1 MRDQNTM
8 LTKDD
13 FTQYKHQSFF
23 LKLKELA
30 SGNTKNPFE
39 YKMVF
44 FGGTGAV
51 GGQAVIEIIESF
63 LYLRKASHVEPAS
76 KPQLVITGINQSQIE
91 QFCSKLFQ
99 VFGKSLFERMNEEGE
114 DYVLVYDE
122 LVELHFKTLMAAPE
136 FKVDLHQALSGIDGK
151 QEKIDF
157 LISEASK
164 TTSPFEAFIIDIKKQ
179 LGLGVNDKLR
189 AVFSG
194 IPVPSVAT
202 YHFENIDRLLDE
214 FGLSEGDT
222 EKEIERS
229 IKKEILKG
237 LAEDFGD
244 IRRLHADE
252 VLMAH
257 TTSVGGMY
265 QIIDGEPVIKLGYAH
280 SSLGD
285 LLKEKQFYANE
296 LTIQYSNFGLK
307 SLVTASAIGI
317 DYIYQSST
325 LPLSS
330 GVSRKYRI
338 ASENGTLPFDLNLTK
353 DKKGERL
360 LNKIFP
366 IQRICASHPV
376 VDRKG
381 EPTERTEFNFGN
393 QKDNVPSLNVNYA
406 LRSGENGLFSLDN
419 AYALYLNMKIASQEE
434 LAHVLVSN
442 ALLGDDE
449 QKPWFDK
456 HGICYYT
463 QTDNSSLVFA
473 LLNNRKEF
481 RKYQTSAFTTKAF
494 QELGSSKHQAELH
507 THGMFILMHKL
518 KNLNINLIKSQITSK
533 YKEQEVKDFVD
544 ANTPK
549 LLLEDVVEY
558 GKDIPT
564 LTRNFSELLSINT
577 VEELATYT
585 GFKGELKGFIKT
597 FYNGLYNAITN
608 TVRAITSLGTPI
620 IFQNTNGEDEIQAGP
635 YFAPL
640 DLILT
645 SNYTLIET
653 IDDYCKTHRLER
665 EDFIN
670 WLVCNNGFVDL
681 RPNAILNTAKTF
693 AGGLTDRI
701 KVIDSEKEFRK
712 AINTLKAKNARN
724 VKENYHYNTSGLLAY
739 CGRITGLYEQLE
751 EFDLS
756 LGTYNGWKALFPIN
770 EHENHMLI
778 PGLVEA
784 MRHYSEG
791 LGKITGS
798 EFLYPKYGYFK
809 D

>member
-1 MRDQNTM
+1 M

-13 FTQYKHQSFF
+13 FIKHKHQSFY

-30 SGNTKNPFE
+30 SGKKSNPFTF
-39 YKMVF
+39 KMVF

-51 GGQAVIEIIESF
+51 GGQAVIEVLESF
-63 LYLRKASHVEPAS
+63 AYIKNSSPLAPTQQ
-76 KPQLVITGINQSQIE
+76 PQLVITGINQDQIN
-91 QFCSKLFQ
+91 QFCTKLYQ
-99 VFGKSLFERMNEEGE
+99 VFGRSAFNKEESE
-114 DYVLVYDE
+114 IDDLLLVFDDF
-122 LVELHFKTLMAAPE
+122 VKLHFRTLLAVPK
-136 FKVDLHQALSGIDGK
+136 FQTDLEAELPKYKSK

-157 LISEASK
+157 LIAEASR
-164 TTSPFEAFIIDIKKQ
+164 TTSPFEAFLRELKLQ
-179 LGLGVNDKLR
+179 LNVGEGEKIR

-202 YHFENIDRLLDE
+202 YHFESIDRLLE
-214 FGLSEGDT
+214 NNGLAEGDEDKT
-222 EKEIERS
+222 IERS

-244 IRRLHADE
+244 IKKYHAEE

-265 QIIDGEPVIKLGYAH
+265 QIIGGEPVIKLGYAH
-280 SSLGD
+280 SSLGN

-296 LTIQYSNFGLK
+296 LTIHYSFFGLK

-330 GVSRKYRI
+330 GVSRKFRM
-338 ASENGTLPFDLNLTK
+338 ANEQGKLPFDLKVTQ

-366 IQRICASHPV
+366 THTIPTSHPV
-376 VDRKG
+376 VDEKG
-381 EPTERTEFNFGN
+381 NAIERNNFNFGN
-393 QKDNVPSLNVNYA
+393 EKDNIPSLNVNYA

-434 LAHVLVSN
+434 LAHVLVFN
-442 ALLGDDE
+442 AFLGDDT
-449 QKPWFDK
+449 QKPWFDD

-481 RKYQTSAFTTKAF
+481 RRYQTSAFTTKAF

-507 THGMFILMHKL
+507 MHGLFILMHKL
-518 KNLNINLIKSQITSK
+518 KHLSPKMVSKKVTSK
-533 YKEQEVKDFVD
+533 YKESEVRQFVD
-544 ANTPK
+544 KNTPE
-549 LLLEDVVEY
+549 LLLEDVIEY
-558 GKDIPT
+558 GQDIDKLAKHFRKLCT
-564 LTRNFSELLSINT
+564 IKT
-577 VEELATYT
+577 VEDVAAYT

-597 FYNGLYNAITN
+597 FYNGLHAAIIQ

-620 IFQNTNGEDEIQAGP
+620 IFQNKEGNDEILAGL

-640 DLILT
+640 DLVLT
-645 SNYTLIET
+645 DNYTLIDA
-653 IDDYCKTHRLER
+653 IDDICKTHKLHRDE
-665 EDFIN
+665 FIN

-681 RPNAILNTAKTF
+681 RPNAVLNTAKSYN
-693 AGGLTDRI
+693 GGLTEQVRTY
-701 KVIDSEKEFRK
+701 KTEKEFRK
-712 AINTLKAKNARN
+712 AINDLKRKNATN
-724 VKENYHYNTSGLLAY
+724 LEENYHYNTSGLLAY
-739 CGRITGLYEQLE
+739 SGRIVGLYEQLQQ
-751 EFDLS
+751 FDLS
-756 LGTYNGWKALFPIN
+756 LGTYNGWKALFPTDSN
-770 EHENHMLI
+770 ENHILI

-791 LGKITGS
+791 LGKITGT
-798 EFLYPKYGYFK
+798 EFLYPRYGYFAN
-809 D
+809 

>member
-1 MRDQNTM
+1 M
-8 LTKDD
+8 LNKDD
-13 FTQYKHQSFF
+13 FTKYKHQSFF

-30 SGNTKNPFE
+30 ADTSNNPFAF
-39 YKMVF
+39 KMVF

-51 GGQAVIEIIESF
+51 GGQAVIEILES
-63 LYLRKASHVEPAS
+63 YKYMTKARVS
-76 KPQLVITGINQSQIE
+76 KPTETPQLIITGINKAQID

-99 VFGKSLFERMNEEGE
+99 IFGKNNFKKIDEQGDESVLLFEGF
-114 DYVLVYDE
+114 L
-122 LVELHFKTLMAAPE
+122 ELHFKTLIAVPK
-136 FKVDLHQALSGIDGK
+136 FRIDLQDALSRIEDK
-151 QEKIDF
+151 ETKIRF
-157 LISEASK
+157 LINEASK
-164 TTSPFEAFIIDIKKQ
+164 TTSPFEAFIQDIKIQ
-179 LGLGVNDKLR
+179 LGLKPTDKIR

-214 FGLSEGDT
+214 HGLAEGDP
-222 EKEIERS
+222 EKSVERS

-244 IRRLHADE
+244 IKKRHAHE

-296 LTIQYSNFGLK
+296 LTIHYSHFMLK

-317 DYIYQSST
+317 DYIYANST

-330 GVSRKYRI
+330 GISRKFRQ
-338 ASENGTLPFDLNLTK
+338 ADENKTLPFDLRLTQ

-360 LNKIFP
+360 LNKVFEAKP
-366 IQRICASHPV
+366 IAASHPV
-376 VDRKG
+376 LNPKG
-381 EPTERTEFNFGN
+381 NPTEKTALNYGN
-393 QKDNVPSLNVNYA
+393 TKDNIPNLNVNYA

-442 ALLGDDE
+442 ALLGDDQ
-449 QKPWFDK
+449 QKPWFDR

-481 RKYQTSAFTTKAF
+481 RRYQTSAFSTKAF

-507 THGMFILMHKL
+507 MHGLFILMHKL
-518 KNLNINLIKSQITSK
+518 RNLNPKQISDQITSK
-533 YKEQEVKDFVD
+533 YKEQEVKEWVDF
-544 ANTPK
+544 NTPK
-549 LLLEDVVEY
+549 LLIEDVVEY
-558 GKDIPT
+558 GKDIT
-564 LTRNFSELLSINT
+564 SLAKSFSDLFAIRSLED
-577 VEELATYT
+577 LAKYT

-597 FYNGLYNAITN
+597 FYNGLFSALTTTI
-608 TVRAITSLGTPI
+608 RSITSLGTPI
-620 IFQNTNGEDEIQAGP
+620 IYRNAEGQDEILAGP

-640 DLILT
+640 DLVL
-645 SNYTLIET
+645 ET
-653 IDDYCKTHRLER
+653 NFSLLEKIDQICGQHNLER
-665 EDFIN
+665 QEFIN
-670 WLVCNNGFVDL
+670 WLVCNNGFTDL
-681 RPNAILNTAKTF
+681 RPNAVFNTAKTYTQ
-693 AGGLTDRI
+693 GLTDQI
-701 KVIDSEKEFRK
+701 KVIDTSTAFRK
-712 AINTLKAKNARN
+712 AINNLKLKNARN
-724 VKENYHYNTSGLLAY
+724 TKENYHYNTSGLLAY

-751 EFDLS
+751 QFDIS
-756 LGTYNGWKALFPIN
+756 LGTYNGWKALFPIDD
-770 EHENHMLI
+770 HENHILI
-778 PGLVEA
+778 PGLIEA
-784 MRHYSEG
+784 MRHYAEG

-798 EFLYPKYGYFK
+798 EFLYPRYGYFE
-809 D
+809 

>member
-1 MRDQNTM
+1 M

-13 FTQYKHQSFF
+13 FIKHKHQSFY

-30 SGNTKNPFE
+30 AGKKANPFNF
-39 YKMVF
+39 KMVF

-51 GGQAVIEIIESF
+51 GGQAVIEVLESF
-63 LYLRKASHVEPAS
+63 TYIKNAAPKATNQRPE
-76 KPQLVITGINQSQIE
+76 LILTGINIDQIN
-91 QFCSKLFQ
+91 QFSNKLYQ
-99 VFGKSLFERMNEEGE
+99 VFGKNKFEQLEREE
-114 DYVLVYDE
+114 DRLKLLYDDFVVIHFRILLAAPKFQVDLAAE
-122 LVELHFKTLMAAPE
+122 LPKFKT
-136 FKVDLHQALSGIDGK
+136 K

-157 LISEASK
+157 LISEASQ
-164 TTSPFEAFIIDIKKQ
+164 TTSPFEAYIKEIKEY
-179 LGLGVNDKLR
+179 LGLGKDEKIR

-202 YHFENIDRLLDE
+202 YHFEAIDRLIDKH
-214 FGLSEGDT
+214 GLTTGET
-222 EKEIERS
+222 EKKLERS

-237 LAEDFGD
+237 LAQDFGD
-244 IRRLHADE
+244 IKKHHAEE

-265 QIIDGEPVIKLGYAH
+265 QIIGEEPVIKLGYAH

-317 DYIYQSST
+317 DYIYQSSS

-330 GVSRKYRI
+330 GVSRKFRM
-338 ASENGTLPFDLNLTK
+338 ANELGTLPFDLKVTQ
-353 DKKGERL
+353 DKKGQKL
-360 LNKIFP
+360 LNKIFVSKTV
-366 IQRICASHPV
+366 ATKHPV
-376 VDRKG
+376 LDEKG
-381 EPTERTEFNFGN
+381 NPSEKYDYNFGKSQDKIPN
-393 QKDNVPSLNVNYA
+393 LNVNYA

-419 AYALYLNMKIASQEE
+419 AYSLYLNMKIASQEE
-434 LAHVLVSN
+434 LAHVLVYN
-442 ALLGDDE
+442 AFFGDDK
-449 QKPWFDK
+449 QKPWFDD

-473 LLNNRKEF
+473 LLNNRREF
-481 RKYQTSAFTTKAF
+481 RRYQTSAFTTKAF

-507 THGMFILMHKL
+507 MHGLFILMHKL
-518 KNLNINLIKSQITSK
+518 KNLSPKQVSTKITSK
-533 YKEQEVKDFVD
+533 YKEDEVRQFVD
-544 ANTPK
+544 RNTPE
-549 LLLEDVVEY
+549 LLLEDVLEY
-558 GKDIPT
+558 SEDINK
-564 LTRNFSELLSINT
+564 LAESFRDLLSIKT
-577 VEELATYT
+577 IDDVAAFTH
-585 GFKGELKGFIKT
+585 FKGELKGFIKT
-597 FYNGLYNAITN
+597 FYNGLHACITQ

-620 IFQNTNGEDEIQAGP
+620 IFRNSEGKDEILAGP

-645 SNYTLIET
+645 NNYTLLET
-653 IDDYCKTHRLER
+653 IEDICRTYKLNR
-665 EDFIN
+665 EDFTN

-681 RPNAILNTAKTF
+681 RPEAILNTGKTF
-693 AGGLTDRI
+693 TDGLTEEIRLYSNKAD
-701 KVIDSEKEFRK
+701 FRK
-712 AINTLKAKNARN
+712 AINALKFKNAKNLE
-724 VKENYHYNTSGLLAY
+724 ENYHYNTSGILAF
-739 CGRITGLYEQLE
+739 CGRIEGLYEQLRN
-751 EFDLS
+751 FDLS
-756 LGTYNGWKALFPIN
+756 LGTYNGWKSLFPTDSN
-770 EHENHMLI
+770 ENHILI

-798 EFLYPKYGYFK
+798 EFLYPRYGYYA